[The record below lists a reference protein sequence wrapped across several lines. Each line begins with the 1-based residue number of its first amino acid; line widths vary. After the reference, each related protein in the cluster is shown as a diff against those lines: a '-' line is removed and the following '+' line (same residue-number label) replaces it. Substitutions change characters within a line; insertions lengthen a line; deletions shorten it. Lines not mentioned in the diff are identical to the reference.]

1 MTAGLPYV
9 HRVTKYDPA
18 DRDERGCYTGP
29 EDSDCDHGPVEAAYL
44 VALAAFAEEAG
55 ITELTVRDPEYHGA
69 GLGELPPAE
78 EEGMAALF
86 RPGLT
91 GFHDGATVSPAVAL
105 EMVRVMLRESGG
117 WCRLESDGRFFLH
130 VGYDQYSYVGSA
142 VPVGR
147 AVARTAELG
156 LFAERIT
163 ASPYEP
169 EPPAGPP
176 PRAAD
181 EAFWAEVAGLAA
193 SGGAVL
199 LQEVH
204 VGNSARW
211 HRLRAADVPGV
222 RARLTPRAVLH
233 VRPDL
238 SADLPG
244 VLAAARARPRRRTGL
259 AGRRIEDLRRPLPP
273 AGPRAAARG
282 AGRCP
287 GSFSRGVRRGR
298 GGPAA
303 LRGAARPGRG
313 GPGPAALLSAAVNRS
328 AASTGWRC
336 GPGAGA
342 SGGAAV
348 RSPHRSGPRRLSLPG
363 GG

>member
-29 EDSDCDHGPVEAAYL
+29 EDSNCDHGPVEAAYL

-69 GLGELPPAE
+69 ELGELPPAE

-244 VLAAARARPRRRTGL
+244 VLAAARARQSAELVWQDAGSRIFAARFHQWDHGLRPGVL
-259 AGRRIEDLRRPLPP
+259 AG
-273 AGPRAAARG
+273 ARAA
-282 AGRCP
+282 
-287 GSFSRGVRRGR
+287 SLVRYGED
-298 GGPAA
+298 AA
-303 LRGAARPGRG
+303 DL
-313 GPGPAALLSAAVNRS
+313 LLSAVLPDPD
-328 AASTGWRC
+328 GV
-336 GPGAGA
+336 
-342 SGGAAV
+342 V
-348 RSPHRSGPRRLSLPG
+348 RVRQPF
-363 GG
+363 